1 MEKLFKVHESDI
13 RDSQKSSLGW
23 SWLERWM
30 EARPWDSQNTWDFN
44 EHASMKSAASHTISA
59 GELAKSFTQYNLNQ
73 IDHKSS
79 SASTKSTCLAN
90 HDHSLSSPI
99 SKVPSSS
106 SSLARKTLKGNAGS
120 SCVHDDSWSIT
131 SVKSVRYRR
140 HSIAGSLVFDYE
152 SLVTSPTYP
161 SCKPPTKSANA
172 TRSGLSSPSDIE
184 KMGHL
189 RRDRLVL
196 QRGFFLSLVLS
207 VFQGDIILDLLR
219 LISTL

>member
-1 MEKLFKVHESDI
+1 
-13 RDSQKSSLGW
+13 
-23 SWLERWM
+23 
-30 EARPWDSQNTWDFN
+30 
-44 EHASMKSAASHTISA
+44 MKSAASHTISA

-131 SVKSVRYRR
+131 SVKSVHYR
-140 HSIAGSLVFDYE
+140 IAGSLVFDYE

-207 VFQGDIILDLLR
+207 MFQGDIILDLLR